1 MALSDL
7 ALHGGSKVKT
17 TPFSTG
23 KKYGE
28 RELEELRE
36 AIDQGTLFYAHGKK
50 TAEFEKKFA
59 EIEGVAHCVAT
70 SSGSAA
76 LHTAVAALELGV
88 GEEVITSPITDMG
101 SLIGILLQ
109 NAVPIFA
116 DVDPHTYNIT
126 AETIAERITDKT
138 RGILVVH
145 LAGNPADMDPILELA
160 RKHDLWVVEDCAQ
173 AYLASYKGRLTGTM
187 GDIGCFSLNDWKH
200 ISAGDAG
207 LLVTNDRALA
217 KKARLFTDKCY
228 DREKPGRDP
237 QWFGM
242 NYRIS
247 ELQSAVGLA
256 QLEKLQWICDRRSE
270 IGERI
275 TQGIQ
280 DLPGIFP
287 HKVTD
292 GGRSTFW
299 FYMLRVDESELGV
312 SAETFAEA
320 LGAEGIPAAYG
331 YIKKPVYEWTFL
343 KERRIYPNFN
353 WPEDFPQY
361 GKPLRYEHGL
371 CPVAEEVLRTCVTI
385 PLSEFYSDEDVGAI
399 VEAIRKVAEVYH
411 QEKGG
416 HA

>member
-7 ALHGGSKVKT
+7 ALYGGPKVKT

-28 RELEELRE
+28 AELEQLRE
-36 AIDQGTLFYAHGKK
+36 AIEQGTLFYAHGKK
-50 TAEFEKKFA
+50 TAQFEKRFA
-59 EIEGVAHCVAT
+59 EIEGVEHCVAT

-76 LHTAVAALELGV
+76 LHTAVAALDLGV
-88 GEEVITSPITDMG
+88 GDEVITSPITDMG

-109 NAVPIFA
+109 NAVPVFA

-126 AETIAERITDKT
+126 ADSIAERITEKT
-138 RGILVVH
+138 RGIMVVH
-145 LAGNPADMDPILELA
+145 LAGNPCDMDPILELA
-160 RKHDLWVVEDCAQ
+160 QKHGLWVVEDCAQ
-173 AYLASYKGRLTGTM
+173 AYMASYKGRLVGTM

-207 LLVTNDRALA
+207 LLVTKSAELA
-217 KKARLFTDKCY
+217 RKARLFTDKCY

-237 QWFGM
+237 QQFGM

-256 QLEKLQWICDRRSE
+256 QLEKLEWICDRRTE
-270 IGERI
+270 IGETI
-275 TQGIQ
+275 TEGIR
-280 DLPGIFP
+280 DLPGVLP
-287 HKVTD
+287 HKVTE

-299 FYMLRVDESELGV
+299 FYMLRVDEQKLGT

-320 LGAEGIPAAYG
+320 LKAEGIPASYG
-331 YIKKPVYEWTFL
+331 YIKKPVYLWTFL
-343 KERRIYPNFN
+343 RERRIYPNFN

-361 GKPLRYEHGL
+361 GKPLRYEEGL

-385 PLSEFYSDEDVGAI
+385 ALSEFYSDEDVQAI
-399 VEAIRKVAEVYH
+399 VKATEKVATAF
-411 QEKGG
+411 
-416 HA
+416 HAERGSHT